1 MLFWNKIWIRNFEFF
16 GLNDVFSI
24 RCEFNLFL
32 VCILCILFVCI
43 LLLNSCGSMKVLY
56 NIFYNVIYVDKL
68 YSFVFMLKVW
78 NIFIWLVG
86 YKLKFDLGL
95 DSLFVKMVGFGLE
108 MGIIYWFVLIRK
120 ELKWKLCV

>member
-16 GLNDVFSI
+16 VLNDVFSI
-24 RCEFNLFL
+24 RCEFISNLFL

-68 YSFVFMLKVW
+68 YRFVFML
-78 NIFIWLVG
+78 
-86 YKLKFDLGL
+86 
-95 DSLFVKMVGFGLE
+95 
-108 MGIIYWFVLIRK
+108 
-120 ELKWKLCV
+120 